1 MQNQNEMVEVFSSGT
16 SAHRYSQERRHS
28 RVPVDFLV
36 SLRWPGMRLADRA
49 IDLSESGV
57 QVLTVAPLH
66 PMTLI
71 SMRLEL
77 PHSDAP
83 IDLLGRVMWT
93 NGETMG
99 IRFESNDP
107 RLSDTV
113 MRLRA
118 GLERV

>member
-1 MQNQNEMVEVFSSGT
+1 MQNQNDVVEVFTSSAAT
-16 SAHRYSQERRHS
+16 HRYSQERRHP

-49 IDLSESGV
+49 VDLSEGGV
-57 QVLTVAPLH
+57 QVQTVAPLH

-77 PHSDAP
+77 PHTDSP

-93 NGETMG
+93 DGKAMG
-99 IRFESNDP
+99 IRFESTDP
-107 RLSDTV
+107 RLYDTV
-113 MRLRA
+113 TRLRA